1 MVLWDVVRVCVAST
15 LLLVPF
21 LALLREQFTQPEFLP
36 GYRFL
41 LGYNPQRMKR
51 RLLRR
56 EVSLPKHHSPSRS
69 ATSLPIDSMWHRRFD
84 LEDKPVRNS
93 SLAKLF
99 PADP

>member
-41 LGYNPQRMKR
+41 LGYNP
-51 RLLRR
+51 
-56 EVSLPKHHSPSRS
+56 
-69 ATSLPIDSMWHRRFD
+69 
-84 LEDKPVRNS
+84 
-93 SLAKLF
+93 
-99 PADP
+99 